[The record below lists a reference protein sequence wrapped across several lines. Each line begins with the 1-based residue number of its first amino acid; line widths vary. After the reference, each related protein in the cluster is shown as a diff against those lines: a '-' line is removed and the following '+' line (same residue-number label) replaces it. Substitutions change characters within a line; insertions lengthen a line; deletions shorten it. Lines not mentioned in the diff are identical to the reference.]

1 MLLEQNSEIKL
12 MQVLAKY
19 WYKQFS
25 VYELARE
32 AKVTAP
38 MAYKALEKFSSK
50 GLIVRQ
56 DNRVKINFNNYFS
69 YRFKLLSDAERFLS
83 LSKDDQEKSLRILQ
97 VMESEYSQ
105 QLLAV
110 VLFGSTAAGEKTT
123 SSDLDV
129 MVIVN
134 QKKEVDYEKRGFLSL
149 GKINIIEIEKKEFEN
164 DYLLAHDLVLG
175 ALMNGIILSD
185 AGIFRLL
192 LSKPLPSPSLE
203 VILQKQERLGVLKK
217 RLFFL
222 LKDGDYVRLTDEF
235 KQYLMEKGRILM
247 LQRGLIPTSKTN
259 IILQL
264 RKIDKEAY
272 LLYSKVNH
280 NNVKLLV
287 LKNVR

>member
-12 MQVLAKY
+12 MQVLVKY

-50 GLIVRQ
+50 GLVVRQ
-56 DNRVKINFNNYFS
+56 DNKVKINFSNFFS

-83 LSKDDQEKSLRILQ
+83 LSKDDQEKALRILQ
-97 VMESEYSQ
+97 VMESEYQQ

-110 VLFGSTAAGEKTT
+110 VLFGSSAVGEKTT
-123 SSDLDV
+123 SSDLDLM
-129 MVIVN
+129 MVVN
-134 QKKEVDYEKRGFLSL
+134 QKKEIDYEKRGLLSL
-149 GKINIIEIEKKEFEN
+149 GKINIVEIEKTEFEK

-175 ALMNGIILSD
+175 ALMNGIIISD
-185 AGIFRLL
+185 EGIIRLL
-192 LSKPLPSPSLE
+192 LCKPLPSPSSE
-203 VILQKQERLGVLKK
+203 IILQKQERLGILKK
-217 RLFFL
+217 RLFSL
-222 LKDGDYVRLTDEF
+222 LKDEDYSRLAEEF
-235 KQYLMEKGRILM
+235 KQYLVEKGRILM
-247 LQRGLIPTSKTN
+247 LQKGLIPTSKTD
-259 IILQL
+259 ILRQL

-272 LLYSKVNH
+272 LLYSKVNPR
-280 NNVKLLV
+280 NVKLLV